1 MKDRFDSNYSS
12 FRHTNVSE
20 VLDLVRSFNIRLAIH
35 SHWLIETLSREAGA
49 ILMQDYESEYIDQ
62 QEIQKRGPQAVAS
75 ANLGGVQS
83 IEALAPVLLSDE
95 TFGVDSKYSETAL
108 AAMCDFCFLA
118 VNFNR
123 IQPDP
128 QERISTTQDVGRV
141 QVQVCIVSITSIKI
155 SFYLLCPRR

>member
-1 MKDRFDSNYSS
+1 
-12 FRHTNVSE
+12 
-20 VLDLVRSFNIRLAIH
+20 
-35 SHWLIETLSREAGA
+35 
-49 ILMQDYESEYIDQ
+49 MQDYESEYIDQ